1 MLSVLDFAA
10 LRKVVDHDAQHII
23 RGTAVIMMIMM
34 MILGCLFCKVLS
46 VESCGVSL
54 RAASCQTLIAD
65 LEFAVPET
73 SGHKQRYPHK
83 SLIVYKSAIRSKRIL
98 DESNASSLLLAC
110 ICAALCAL
118 HEEVL
123 ANSCGCEVKLVHGQ
137 KEPGSSKLQPILCSL
152 MKPPSRYLHLR
163 CNLHQEDCAMQTKS

>member
-23 RGTAVIMMIMM
+23 RGTAVIMMIVMM
-34 MILGCLFCKVLS
+34 IIIILGCSFCKVLPLG
-46 VESCGVSL
+46 SCGVSL

-65 LEFAVPET
+65 LEFAVPQA

-98 DESNASSLLLAC
+98 DESYASSLLFAC

-118 HEEVL
+118 HEEVSF
-123 ANSCGCEVKLVHGQ
+123 AAAKV
-137 KEPGSSKLQPILCSL
+137 
-152 MKPPSRYLHLR
+152 
-163 CNLHQEDCAMQTKS
+163 